1 MLCSCFASFGAAD
14 IQDYQRHFEKS
25 ATEIS
30 DSRINSRIA
39 WNAGFN
45 YQKAEIAGLYCLIS
59 DGGDF
64 TTPHLLMPI
73 GCAEQTSFQ
82 TVMDEVSPHFEHQG
96 WPMRVLYIDECY
108 LPLVRSL
115 NGYKVHISCD
125 TSFSDYVYEAANLID
140 LSGKALHAKRNHV
153 NRFFREYPEYIYHSV
168 SVDDRDDCLALVAS
182 WCAEKKLD
190 CLNLLESDYLAI
202 RTLFDKFNEL
212 PVRGGVIRIGG
223 SVSAFA
229 IGSSCHSLGVI
240 HFEKAR
246 SDIIGLYAAINKL
259 VVEHEFTDCNE
270 INREEDIGI
279 EGLRKAKQSYNPIRM
294 IHKYEAVLTRI

>member
-14 IQDYQRHFEKS
+14 IQDYQEHFEKS

-64 TTPHLLMPI
+64 TTPHLVMPI
-73 GCAEQTSFQ
+73 GCAEQASFQ

-115 NGYKVHISCD
+115 SGYQVRISCD

-153 NRFFREYPEYIYHSV
+153 NRFFREYPEYTYHTV

-182 WCAEKKLD
+182 WCVEKKLD

-202 RTLFDKFNEL
+202 RTLFDRFNEL

-279 EGLRKAKQSYNPIRM
+279 EGLRKAKQSYDPIRM